1 MLCDHLH
8 CLPSQLKNYNITMKD
23 IMFLSAWEAEKARQ
37 AKEYMEGN
45 KPRISRIPRI

>member
-23 IMFLSAWEAEKARQ
+23 IKFLVAWNAEKARQ
-37 AKEYMEGN
+37 AKEAIEKN
-45 KPRISRIPRI
+45 TPRMPRIPRV